1 MLRAV
6 FFATRMEAERVLA
19 EKKFGYKQ
27 ICAEPFRVWRNRRNL
42 IVITGI
48 GLVNASVAFA
58 WAARKFRFGDVLN
71 VGAAGATAFGG
82 KPVEMGKF
90 YKISKVVCLEPYNE
104 TAFRLGRAGRA
115 LVSSGSPVSTREER
129 EYAGKFAPLV
139 DMEGYALARA
149 AEVFGK
155 KISMVKMVTDFSH
168 ECDISGNIK
177 KMSEKFAQMEGVW
190 I

>member
-1 MLRAV
+1 M
-6 FFATRMEAERVLA
+6 
-19 EKKFGYKQ
+19 
-27 ICAEPFRVWRNRRNL
+27 
-42 IVITGI
+42 
-48 GLVNASVAFA
+48 
-58 WAARKFRFGDVLN
+58 
-71 VGAAGATAFGG
+71 
-82 KPVEMGKF
+82 
-90 YKISKVVCLEPYNE
+90 VCLEPYNE
-104 TAFRLGRAGRA
+104 MAFRLGRAGRA

>member
-27 ICAEPFRVWRNRRNL
+27 ICAEPFRVWLNRRNL

-58 WAARKFRFGDVLN
+58 W
-71 VGAAGATAFGG
+71 
-82 KPVEMGKF
+82 
-90 YKISKVVCLEPYNE
+90 
-104 TAFRLGRAGRA
+104 
-115 LVSSGSPVSTREER
+115 
-129 EYAGKFAPLV
+129 
-139 DMEGYALARA
+139 A